1 MKPCILIFGQPR
13 SGTTWIG
20 KLFDSHPDTLYRHE
34 PDSVRKLSLPLFP
47 AKQEAPQF
55 RGDLEKFIASLPV
68 MRSPEVVGKQP
79 LFPKSYQSA
88 AGLVAYR
95 AGVIFAKAASRVHR
109 HFPTPFRP
117 TAARSENARLVWK
130 SIESQGRLGVCVEA
144 LPQARAIH
152 LMRHPCGYVASK
164 LRGEAS
170 HRFEGTTPGAE
181 SVWLLKRLVKTT
193 AGKEHGMSEGDIK
206 RLTPVEQ
213 MAWCWVLTQENI
225 LADVADSDRVLSVRY
240 EDVCA
245 NPLAMTKRM
254 FEFAGLDW
262 HSQSERFVKASTAA
276 ASADYYSVFKNP
288 VASAD
293 RWRSELTPDIA
304 KCVKRILRESR
315 LSSVYVDQVEVS
327 AALPE
332 TTT

>member
-1 MKPCILIFGQPR
+1 MKPILIFGQPR

-34 PDSVRKLSLPLFP
+34 PDSVRKLEMPLFP
-47 AKQEAPQF
+47 SKEQAPRF
-55 RGDLEKFIASLPV
+55 REELEKFIASLPA

-88 AGLVAYR
+88 TGLAAYR
-95 AGVIFAKAASRVHR
+95 TGVVFAKAASRAFR

-117 TAARSENARLVWK
+117 TAARSERARLVWK
-130 SIESQGRLGVCVEA
+130 SIESQGRLGMCMEA

-164 LRGEAS
+164 LRGEAG
-170 HRFEGTTPGAE
+170 HKFESSTPSIE

-193 AGKEHGMSEGDIK
+193 AGKEHGFEEGDVK
-206 RLTPVEQ
+206 QLTPVEQ

-225 LADVADSDRVLSVRY
+225 LADVAGSDRVLSVRY

-245 NPLAMTKRM
+245 APFAMTRRM
-254 FEFAGLDW
+254 FEFVGLDW
-262 HSQSERFVKASTAA
+262 LPQTERFVKASTGA
-276 ASADYYSVFKNP
+276 ASTDYYSVFKNP

-293 RWRSELTPDIA
+293 CWRSELAPDVSECIQ
-304 KCVKRILRESR
+304 RILRGSR
-315 LSSVYVDQVEVS
+315 LRSVYDDQVELATS
-327 AALPE
+327 ALPE
-332 TTT
+332 TAT